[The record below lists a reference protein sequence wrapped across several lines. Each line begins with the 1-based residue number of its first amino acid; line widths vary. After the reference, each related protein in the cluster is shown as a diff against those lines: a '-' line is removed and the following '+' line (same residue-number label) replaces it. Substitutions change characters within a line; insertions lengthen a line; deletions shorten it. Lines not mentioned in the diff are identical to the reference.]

1 MGAQIT
7 SVTSPINGNNSD
19 DVPMISMTKH
29 MINFLTSGVM
39 LVDGFLYHHHPP
51 KTKSI
56 IYYEKDWY
64 NTKIKECKHK

>member
-1 MGAQIT
+1 
-7 SVTSPINGNNSD
+7 
-19 DVPMISMTKH
+19 MTKH